1 MTCFRNLVKSSLLL
15 AASLGA
21 MACGPS
27 FELATPPGFV
37 EIDQTW
43 DNYDYRATTAKG
55 LVIAAREIDHDPKG
69 DAEFWLEAIEDR
81 MRNRGGYALLD
92 KVGVKSADGISGT
105 QLRFGHDEDGNKPH
119 LYYLTVFVT
128 DDAIVLLEAGGT
140 KKLVTDNQAQIDRAV
155 STFVVG
161 G

>member
-43 DNYDYRATTAKG
+43 DNYD
-55 LVIAAREIDHDPKG
+55 LSLIH
-69 DAEFWLEAIEDR
+69 
-81 MRNRGGYALLD
+81 
-92 KVGVKSADGISGT
+92 ISEPT
-105 QLRFGHDEDGNKPH
+105 RP
-119 LYYLTVFVT
+119 Y
-128 DDAIVLLEAGGT
+128 
-140 KKLVTDNQAQIDRAV
+140 
-155 STFVVG
+155 
-161 G
+161 